1 MGDMRKVR
9 VSLTDAEGKVHEV
22 VGYRRNAEITGVF
35 MRDDDEATGI
45 NASVMVQWVDDEDV
59 TVTPIQELPT
69 GLGAVVEVDY
79 GPPINEVER
88 FVHIGDDYWHEARSC
103 RELTSSMLGRM
114 AFTILSEGVK

>member
-1 MGDMRKVR
+1 MGDMQKVR

-22 VGYRRNAEITGVF
+22 VGYQSYGNTEYATILPHPSDGNAVTGETKWYIVCHPS
-35 MRDDDEATGI
+35 I
-45 NASVMVQWVDDEDV
+45 CSS
-59 TVTPIQELPT
+59 IQELPT

-103 RELTSSMLGRM
+103 RELTSSEMSRM
-114 AFTILSEGVK
+114 TFTILSEGVK